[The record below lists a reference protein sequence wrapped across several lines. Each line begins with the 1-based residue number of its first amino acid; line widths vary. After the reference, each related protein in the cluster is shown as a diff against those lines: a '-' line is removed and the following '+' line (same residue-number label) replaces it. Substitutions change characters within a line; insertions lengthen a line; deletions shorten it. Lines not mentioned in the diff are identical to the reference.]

1 MHTTATES
9 IQALVAPAVMI
20 SSSSLFFLGL
30 NARHASL
37 LSRIRLLTDER
48 RKLSRQMSHNQEV
61 DQEEE
66 LRLISVRS
74 QLRFLL
80 RRAKYVRNSVFCN
93 IIAATLFILSSL
105 AIGLDY
111 LWESSVTQE
120 FPLSLFV
127 LGMLMFLGGVIFT
140 GVDELI
146 SYSVILMEMKE
157 EQETG

>member
-1 MHTTATES
+1 MPVTATES

-30 NARHASL
+30 NARHSSL

-48 RKLSRQMSHNQEV
+48 RKLTREINHNQEV
-61 DQEEE
+61 EREEQ
-66 LRLISVRS
+66 LRLMSVKS

-111 LWESSVTQE
+111 LLENPVSQD

-127 LGMLMFLGGVIFT
+127 LGMLMFLGGVTFT

-146 SYSVILMEMKE
+146 SYSVILMEMKDD
-157 EQETG
+157 QEPK